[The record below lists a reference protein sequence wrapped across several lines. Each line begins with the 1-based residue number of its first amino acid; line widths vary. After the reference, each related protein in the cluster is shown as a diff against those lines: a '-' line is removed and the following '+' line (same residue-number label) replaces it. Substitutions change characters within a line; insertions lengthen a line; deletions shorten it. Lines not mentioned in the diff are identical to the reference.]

1 MEEKDLKNQPQPDER
16 QTENFELNVE
26 VDGGETA
33 DFAGCVRE
41 VEETEETKDNP
52 DEIAREL
59 SDEISEE
66 ERLKAEEAQKQ
77 ADERYHGMFGDRRV
91 KKPNKMIMRAVIA
104 VFIIVAIIV
113 TITKIPTFY
122 GCTLPSSPSS
132 LEALKDSATE
142 QAFKDAD
149 IGDEVMLVWYEK
161 TLSGENDFNTFPDGT
176 QMKQDVFVDVGEY
189 GEKNK
194 FQVNLVVGVKE
205 SSKKIIDVNY
215 VTIVMYDFGSYEK
228 CQSFGE
234 QRADELGGQHEAK
247 TALFYYLGKAQAEK
261 DGMFYDA
268 WYNGNLYVEIFSDSK
283 DLADEMHKI
292 INNVA

>member
-1 MEEKDLKNQPQPDER
+1 MEEKDLKNQPQPEES
-16 QTENFELNVE
+16 QTEKVELNVE
-26 VDGGETA
+26 DNGGETA
-33 DFAGCVRE
+33 DFAGARE
-41 VEETEETKDNP
+41 VEAKEEIKDNP

-176 QMKQDVFVDVGEY
+176 QMKQDVFVDVVEY
-189 GEKNK
+189 GEKDK

-205 SSKKIIDVNY
+205 SSKKIIDAHY
-215 VTIVMYDFGSYEK
+215 ITIVMYDFGSYEK

-234 QRADELGGQHEAK
+234 QRADELGGQHESK

-283 DLADEMHKI
+283 DLAVEMHKI